1 VLDLFCVGESHGA
14 AVTLRLMRSLMA
26 MLEDQ
31 RKIGMSFLHA
41 YLTML
46 LTAFFLS

>member
-1 VLDLFCVGESHGA
+1 MQSHGA
-14 AVTLRLMRSLMA
+14 AVTTTDEVKT

-41 YLTML
+41 CLAMRL
-46 LTAFFLS
+46 LNWLCALASSCPES

>member
-1 VLDLFCVGESHGA
+1 MNSHGA
-14 AVTLRLMRSLMA
+14 AVTTTDEIMTV
-26 MLEDQ
+26 LEDQ

-41 YLTML
+41 CLTML